1 MVSENRTLCLQGGR
15 QIGAMPQLQNLESIT
30 IKDKQTFGRTMTRI
44 CLCLLR
50 PFYQWIHVT
59 AVATQNNGLVE

>member
-1 MVSENRTLCLQGGR
+1 MAGEYRTLCLQGGR
-15 QIGAMPQLQNLESIT
+15 QIRAMPQLQNLESIT
-30 IKDKQTFGRTMTRI
+30 IKDKQAFGRTLTRI

-59 AVATQNNGLVE
+59 AVATQKDGLVE